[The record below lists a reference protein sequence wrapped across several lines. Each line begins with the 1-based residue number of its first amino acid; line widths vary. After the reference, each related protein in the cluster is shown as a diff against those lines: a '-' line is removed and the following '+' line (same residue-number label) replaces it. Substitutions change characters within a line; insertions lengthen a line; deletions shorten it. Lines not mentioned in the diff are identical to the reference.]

1 MAPWSGGRLLQVL
14 SYIVITCNYN
24 KNKAPRWEVTF
35 YIQVQQEISYI
46 KVCPH
51 KMSHVYV
58 NDAIMGIFLEHG
70 YHVMTPKKNTF
81 VLKMHRITFQNIKF

>member
-1 MAPWSGGRLLQVL
+1 MAPWSGGGLLQVL

-58 NDAIMGIFLEHG
+58 NDAIMGIFSGTWVPCNDTKEKHFCFENAS
-70 YHVMTPKKNTF
+70 YHFPK
-81 VLKMHRITFQNIKF
+81 H